1 MAKPGKKRGMTYA
14 AAGVDID
21 LKSRCI
27 SALVDKLHDDRKGK
41 WRTVDLPGHFTGL
54 IDFGEYAL
62 SLCTDGVG
70 TKLLIAEEMGIWDT
84 VGIDCVAM
92 NVNDTIC
99 VGAEPIAFVDYIA
112 VDKPNEKVLAAVGEG
127 LQEGVSQ
134 ANAAIVGGEVAI
146 LPDLVTG
153 LDLSGTCLGVV
164 RKRDI
169 ITGQRCAPG
178 DAVIGVPST
187 GIHSNG
193 LTLAR
198 KVFEKNGHCFTDKV
212 KGLKKTVG
220 RELLTPTKIYVRQV
234 LDVVRRCEVHGM
246 VNITGGGL
254 RNFVRLKEDIGF
266 CVDDPMKPLPIFKAI
281 QELGGI
287 SDNEMYQTFNMGM
300 GFAMIVPKRDSK
312 KVVSMLGKGAKVVGE
327 VDDSGAVTV
336 PSLGLRYDRY

>member
-1 MAKPGKKRGMTYA
+1 MSKPPKKGMTYA
-14 AAGVDID
+14 KAGVDID
-21 LKSRCI
+21 LKSECI
-27 SALVDKLHDDRKGK
+27 SALVGKLKDERKGK
-41 WRTVDLPGHFTGL
+41 WKTLDLPGHFTGL

-84 VGIDCVAM
+84 IGIDCVAM

-112 VDKPNEKVLAAVGEG
+112 VDKPDKEIMAAVGKG
-127 LQEGVSQ
+127 LQEGMRQ

-146 LPDLVTG
+146 LPDLVKG
-153 LDLSGTCLGVV
+153 LDLSGTCLGIV
-164 RKRDI
+164 RKKDI
-169 ITGQRCAPG
+169 ITGQKCVPG
-178 DAVIGVPST
+178 DAVIGLKSS

-198 KVFEKNGHCFTDKV
+198 KVFDDSGYGYRDRV

-220 RELLTPTKIYVRQV
+220 EELLTPTKIYVRDV
-234 LDVVRRCEVHGM
+234 LKVVRDFNVHGM

-254 RNFVRLKEDIGF
+254 RNFVRLKEGIGF
-266 CVDDPMKPLPIFKAI
+266 CIDDQIEPLPIFEVM

-287 SDNEMYQTFNMGM
+287 SDKEMHQIFNMGM
-300 GFAMIVPKRDSK
+300 GYAIIAPKRDAK
-312 KVVSMLGKGAKVVGE
+312 GIVSMLGSSAKIVGK

-336 PSLGLRYDRY
+336 PSMGLKYSRY

>member
-1 MAKPGKKRGMTYA
+1 MSKPPKKGMTYA
-14 AAGVDID
+14 KAGVDID
-21 LKSRCI
+21 LKSECI
-27 SALVDKLHDDRKGK
+27 SALVGKLKDERKGK
-41 WRTVDLPGHFTGL
+41 WKTLDLPGHFTGL

-84 VGIDCVAM
+84 IGIDCVAM

-112 VDKPNEKVLAAVGEG
+112 VDKPDKEIMAAVGKG
-127 LQEGVSQ
+127 LQEGMRQ

-146 LPDLVTG
+146 LPDLVKG
-153 LDLSGTCLGVV
+153 LDLSGTCLGIV
-164 RKRDI
+164 RKKDI
-169 ITGQRCAPG
+169 ITGQKCVPG
-178 DAVIGVPST
+178 DAVIGLKSS

-198 KVFEKNGHCFTDKV
+198 KVFDDSGYGFRDRV

-220 RELLTPTKIYVRQV
+220 EELLTPTKIYVRDV
-234 LDVVRRCEVHGM
+234 LNVVRGFNVHGM

-254 RNFVRLKEDIGF
+254 RNFVRLKEGIGF
-266 CVDDPMKPLPIFKAI
+266 CIDDQIEPLPIFEVM

-287 SDNEMYQTFNMGM
+287 SDEEMHQIFNMGM
-300 GFAMIVPKRDSK
+300 GYAIIAPKRDAK
-312 KVVSMLGKGAKVVGE
+312 GIVSMLGNSAKIVGK

-336 PSLGLRYDRY
+336 PSMGLKYSRY